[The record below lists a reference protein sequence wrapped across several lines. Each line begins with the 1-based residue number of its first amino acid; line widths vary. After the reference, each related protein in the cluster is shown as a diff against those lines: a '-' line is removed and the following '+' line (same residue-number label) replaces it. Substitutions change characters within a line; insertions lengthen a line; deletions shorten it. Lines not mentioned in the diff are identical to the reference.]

1 METELL
7 QISNEAFILSFID
20 FTNADFFTQQSTEWL
35 VNINISS
42 TVRFI
47 CYNKHFHRKRGV
59 NLIFLRQHLHCN
71 EVNENENGFF
81 GKCQMMTKH
90 CFPLLS
96 SLLIVATTVK
106 KICSSERDILYCK
119 KSARKSFFD
128 GKKLLYHKI
137 QSKLFSATP
146 HSTTLSLSLLAPN
159 VYPSFFSSEFIFM
172 ECSDFVF
179 VFHSTTPYNN
189 LANY

>member
-1 METELL
+1 MR
-7 QISNEAFILSFID
+7 SMKMKMV
-20 FTNADFFTQQSTEWL
+20 FFWEMSTDDKAL
-35 VNINISS
+35 FS
-42 TVRFI
+42 
-47 CYNKHFHRKRGV
+47 
-59 NLIFLRQHLHCN
+59 
-71 EVNENENGFF
+71 
-81 GKCQMMTKH
+81 
-90 CFPLLS
+90 LLS